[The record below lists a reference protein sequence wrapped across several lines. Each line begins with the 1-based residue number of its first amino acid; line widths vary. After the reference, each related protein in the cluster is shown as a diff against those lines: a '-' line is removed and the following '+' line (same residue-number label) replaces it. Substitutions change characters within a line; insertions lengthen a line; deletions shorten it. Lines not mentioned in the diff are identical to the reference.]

1 MLLLD
6 EPTNDLD
13 TETLTI
19 LEDYIASFGGSV
31 ITVSHDRY
39 FLNKVAQEYWFI
51 HDGMMERIVGSFE
64 DYETYKK
71 EKDKQLAI
79 EKQAT
84 NTSKTQIKERKKT
97 GLSYKEKRIEETEIR
112 LSEIEQ
118 EMIEASADYAKIKDL
133 TIEQQQLEQ
142 TYDEDI
148 TRWSE
153 LEELKEV

>member
-1 MLLLD
+1 M
-6 EPTNDLD
+6 
-13 TETLTI
+13 
-19 LEDYIASFGGSV
+19 S
-31 ITVSHDRY
+31 
-39 FLNKVAQEYWFI
+39 
-51 HDGMMERIVGSFE
+51 
-64 DYETYKK
+64 
-71 EKDKQLAI
+71 
-79 EKQAT
+79 
-84 NTSKTQIKERKKT
+84 
-97 GLSYKEKRIEETEIR
+97 RIEETEIR